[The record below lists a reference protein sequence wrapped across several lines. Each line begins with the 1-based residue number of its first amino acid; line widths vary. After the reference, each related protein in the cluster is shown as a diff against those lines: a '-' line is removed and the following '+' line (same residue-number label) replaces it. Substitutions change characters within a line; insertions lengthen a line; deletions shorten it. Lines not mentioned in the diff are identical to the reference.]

1 MADRI
6 FISFLGTSNYLQTR
20 YRLGET
26 ISKPVRFIQEALVE
40 ILCKD
45 WDEYDRICIFCT
57 DGETGSRTRNWD
69 DNGHDRVIENKHIE
83 SLGLAGI
90 LESKRHLKDNPLK
103 PEIECRLIPEGF
115 DENEI
120 WQIFQNIYDAIKDN
134 DHIYMDV
141 THAFR
146 SIPIFSTVLLDYSRR
161 MKNTSVDGIYYGAFE
176 KLGPAYRVKEIPI
189 EDRCVPIIELSDII
203 SLQNTI
209 TAANNFRDFG
219 KFGAIRTISSEKTFG
234 AVNCLKKDLDNL
246 DDYIA
251 VCRMTDIKNAKFAVD
266 IAGQR
271 KSVMES
277 DAISPAAKLLLEE
290 ICNKI
295 LEDFNSGTPDKN
307 IESAIS
313 WALEHNMIQQAYTL
327 AQEHIIS
334 LVSNKYI
341 NVNPY
346 NTGDRK
352 KDHKDFRIFIGSILG
367 IPDRTSVEEYK
378 EPLASYPDI
387 ARTMIEDDAFI
398 RNMRKP
404 YKLLVD
410 NRNNINHAKGTKTKG
425 QFEGDL
431 RIILSGIYQIIKGN
445 NNVD

>member
-1 MADRI
+1 MANRI
-6 FISFLGTSNYLQTR
+6 FISFLGTNNYIQTR
-20 YRLGET
+20 YSLGET
-26 ISKPVRFIQEALVE
+26 ISEPVRFIQEALIE

-57 DGETGSRTRNWD
+57 DGETGSKTRNWD
-69 DNGHDRVIENKHIE
+69 DNGHERVIENKAIE
-83 SLGLAGI
+83 SQGLARR
-90 LESKRHLKDNPLK
+90 LESKRHHTDNPLT
-103 PEIECRLIPEGF
+103 PEIECRIIPEGF

-120 WQIFQNIYDAIKDN
+120 WQIFQNIYDAIKEN

-161 MKNTSVDGIYYGAFE
+161 MKNTSVDGIFYGAFE
-176 KLGPAYRVKEIPI
+176 KLGPVYKVKEIPV
-189 EDRCVPIIELSDII
+189 ENRCAPIIELSGII
-203 SLQNTI
+203 NLQDTI
-209 TAANNFRDFG
+209 TAANNFKDFG
-219 KFGAIRTISSEKTFG
+219 KFGAISTMSSRKREKSSG
-234 AVNCLKKDLDNL
+234 AVTCLKKTLDNL

-251 VCRMTDIKNAKFAVD
+251 VCRMADIKEAKFTVT

-277 DAISPAAKLLLEE
+277 SIISPAEKMLLEE

-295 LEDFNSGTPDKN
+295 LSDFDRETPDKN
-307 IESAIS
+307 IESAIF
-313 WALEHNMIQQAYTL
+313 WAIEHNMIQQAYTL

-341 NVNPY
+341 NINPY

-352 KDHKDFRIFIGSILG
+352 KDIKDFRIFISSILG
-367 IPDRTSVEEYK
+367 IPDGTSFEEYK
-378 EPLASYPDI
+378 DPLASHPDI
-387 ARTMIEDDAFI
+387 ARTMIENDTFI
-398 RNMRKP
+398 RNLRKP

-431 RIILSGIYQIIKGN
+431 RIILSGIFQIIKEN
-445 NNVD
+445 